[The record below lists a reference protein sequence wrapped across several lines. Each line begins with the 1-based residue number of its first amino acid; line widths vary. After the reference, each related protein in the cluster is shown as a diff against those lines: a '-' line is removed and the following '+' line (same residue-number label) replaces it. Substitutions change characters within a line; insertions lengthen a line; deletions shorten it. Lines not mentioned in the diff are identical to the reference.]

1 MAWRKLFRDRLRALL
16 HSDAVH
22 GEIDE
27 EVRFH
32 IEMRTE
38 ENIRRGM
45 SPDEARRDA
54 ERRFGRLT
62 RIREMGYEVRGGGM
76 LETLWQDLRYGLRML
91 LRNPGFTLV
100 AVVALALGV
109 GANSAIFSVINS
121 LLLRP
126 LPFEQPDRLV
136 QVWETIAQ
144 RGRSEVPASF
154 PNFAD
159 WRDQNQVF
167 EQTVAYSDWSFN
179 LKGAAEPE
187 RIRSAIVSPA
197 FFPMLGVKP
206 ILGRT
211 LLPGEDQPGKDLSVV
226 ISRRLWQ
233 RRFNSDPGVVGRGV
247 DLNGKSFTVVG
258 VVAGVAALPGL
269 SDETELWAPVS
280 QGYAL
285 TERRA
290 HFLNVIARLK
300 PDVGLEQA
308 QAEMS
313 RVAAALSSQYPE
325 ANVGRGVRIVPL
337 QEQVV
342 GNVRPAL
349 LVLLGAVVFVLLI
362 ASTNVANML
371 LARAAGRQKEIAV
384 RTALGAGRWRLVR
397 QLLTESLLLALV
409 GGTLGLLLALLGVDL
424 LVTFGPSDLPR
435 VKEVAVDGRVLAFT
449 FAVSVLVGLIFG
461 LVPALQSSRPMLNE
475 TLKEGGRSATGGAG
489 RRRVRSFL
497 VVTEVTL
504 SLVLLVGAGLLLKS
518 FFRLRA
524 VNPGFNPQNILTM
537 QLDLTGPNYQKGAQ
551 DISFHDRLLERVTAL
566 PGVEAAATAS
576 TVPIAPDAGFSR
588 LAFAVEGQ
596 TPDPADPPVAFYNG
610 VSPDYFRT
618 MQIPLVQGRA
628 FDEHDV
634 RGAQNVA
641 VVNETLAR
649 RYFPGSDPLGRRLTL
664 NDPTADDWATV
675 VGVVKDTKPRELA
688 GEPVAE
694 MYMPYAQQPE
704 PGMALMIRTA
714 GSTDAVAD
722 AVRREVLAIDP
733 GQPVYSVR
741 TLPAVM
747 SEAVATPRFR
757 TFLLGVFA
765 ALALVL
771 AVVGIYGV
779 MSYAVTQRTHEFGIR
794 MALGA
799 RSSDVLKLVVGHG
812 MALALAGVLIGLIA
826 SFALTRVLAGP
837 VFCG

>member
-1 MAWRKLFRDRLRALL
+1 
-16 HSDAVH
+16 
-22 GEIDE
+22 
-27 EVRFH
+27 
-32 IEMRTE
+32 MRT
-38 ENIRRGM
+38 
-45 SPDEARRDA
+45 
-54 ERRFGRLT
+54 L
-62 RIREMGYEVRGGGM
+62 
-76 LETLWQDLRYGLRML
+76 LQDLRYGMRML
-91 LRNPGFTLV
+91 LKNPGFTLV

-109 GANSAIFSVINS
+109 GANSAIFSVVNS

-126 LPFEQPDRLV
+126 LPFEQPEGLV
-136 QVWETIAQ
+136 QVWETIPQ
-144 RGRSEVPASF
+144 RGRLEVPASF

-159 WRDQNQVF
+159 WRDQSQAF
-167 EQTVAYSDWSFN
+167 EQTVAYSGWSFN
-179 LKGAAEPE
+179 LTGSAEPE

-197 FFPMLGVKP
+197 FFSTLGIKP

-211 LLPGEDQPGKDLSVV
+211 LLPGEDQPGQDLSVV

-233 RRFNSDPGVVGRGV
+233 RRFNSDPAVVGQAV
-247 DLNGKSFTVVG
+247 ELNGKSFTVVG
-258 VVAGVAALPGL
+258 VVAGATDLPGL
-269 SDETELWAPVS
+269 SDDTELWAPVS
-280 QGYAL
+280 QGFAL

-290 HFLNVIARLK
+290 HYLNVIARLK
-300 PDVGLEQA
+300 PGVPLEQA
-308 QAEMS
+308 QAEMNTI
-313 RVAAALSSQYPE
+313 AAALSSQYPE
-325 ANVGRGVRIVPL
+325 ANAGRGLRLVPL

-342 GNVRPAL
+342 GDVRPAL
-349 LVLLGAVVFVLLI
+349 LVLLAAVVFVLLI

-371 LARAAGRQKEIAV
+371 LARAAGRQREIAV

-397 QLLTESLLLALV
+397 QLLTESLLLALA
-409 GGTLGLLLALLGVDL
+409 GGTLGLLLALWGVDL
-424 LVTFGPSDLPR
+424 LVAFGPSDLPR
-435 VKEVAVDGRVLAFT
+435 LKEVAVDGRVLAFT
-449 FAVSVLVGLIFG
+449 FAVSLLVGLVFG
-461 LVPALQSSRPMLNE
+461 LVPALQSSRPELNE

-489 RRRVRSFL
+489 RRRVRSLL

-524 VNPGFNPQNILTM
+524 VNPGFNPENVLTM
-537 QLDLTGPNYQKGAQ
+537 QLDLTGPNYQKGSQ
-551 DISFHDRLLERVTAL
+551 VISFHGRLLERVKAL
-566 PGVEAAATAS
+566 PGVEAAATTS
-576 TVPIAPDAGFSR
+576 NVPVARDAGFAR

-618 MQIPLVQGRA
+618 MQIAVLRGRV
-628 FDEHDV
+628 FDERDV

-641 VVNETLAR
+641 IVNETLAR
-649 RYFPGSDPLGRRLTL
+649 RYLDGSDPVGRRVTL
-664 NDPTADDWATV
+664 NGDNPKEEDWATV
-675 VGVVKDTKPRELA
+675 VAVVRDTKPRELA

-704 PGMALMIRTA
+704 PNMALMIRTA
-714 GSTDAVAD
+714 GSPDAVAA
-722 AVRREVLAIDP
+722 AVRREVLALDP

-771 AVVGIYGV
+771 ALVGIYGV
-779 MSYAVTQRTHEFGIR
+779 MSYAVTQRTHEFGVR

-799 RSSDVLKLVVGHG
+799 QGKDVLKLVVGHG
-812 MALALAGVLIGLIA
+812 MALALAGVLLGLVA
-826 SFALTRVLAGP
+826 SFALTRVLAGLLYGVTP
-837 VFCG
+837 TDPLTFACVSLLLVAVALLACYVPARRAARVDPMVALRYE

>member
-1 MAWRKLFRDRLRALL
+1 
-16 HSDAVH
+16 
-22 GEIDE
+22 
-27 EVRFH
+27 
-32 IEMRTE
+32 MR
-38 ENIRRGM
+38 
-45 SPDEARRDA
+45 
-54 ERRFGRLT
+54 
-62 RIREMGYEVRGGGM
+62 
-76 LETLWQDLRYGLRML
+76 TLWQDLRYGLRML
-91 LRNPGFTLV
+91 LKNPGFTLV
-100 AVVALALGV
+100 AVVALALGI
-109 GANSAIFSVINS
+109 GANSAIFSVVNS

-126 LPFEQPDRLV
+126 LPFEQPERLV
-136 QVWETIAQ
+136 QVWETIPQ
-144 RGRSEVPASF
+144 RGRFEVPASF

-159 WRDQNQVF
+159 WRDQNRVF
-167 EQTVAYSDWSFN
+167 EQTVAYSGWSFN
-179 LKGAAEPE
+179 LTGSAEPE

-197 FFPMLGVKP
+197 FFSALGIKP

-233 RRFNSDPGVVGRGV
+233 RRFNSDPNVVGKTV

-258 VVAGVAALPGL
+258 VIAEAADLPGL
-269 SDETELWAPVS
+269 SDDTELWAPVS
-280 QGYAL
+280 QGVAL
-285 TERRA
+285 TGRRA
-290 HFLNVIARLK
+290 HYLNVIARLK
-300 PDVGLEQA
+300 PGVGREQA
-308 QAEMS
+308 QAEMD
-313 RVAAALSSQYPE
+313 RIAAALSRQYPE
-325 ANVGRGVRIVPL
+325 ANADHGLRIVPL

-371 LARAAGRQKEIAV
+371 LARATVRRKEIAI

-397 QLLTESLLLALV
+397 QLLTESLLLALA
-409 GGTLGLLLALLGVDL
+409 GGTLGLLLALWGVDL
-424 LVTFGPSDLPR
+424 LVAFGPSDLPR

-449 FAVSVLVGLIFG
+449 LAVSLLVGLAFG
-461 LVPALQSSRPMLNE
+461 LVPSLQSSRPELNE

-504 SLVLLVGAGLLLKS
+504 SLVLLIGAGLLLRS
-518 FFRLRA
+518 FFRLLA

-537 QLDLTGPNYQKGAQ
+537 QINLTGPNYQRGAQ
-551 DISFHDRLLERVTAL
+551 AISFHDQLLERVKAL
-566 PGVEAAATAS
+566 PGVEAAATTS
-576 TVPIAPDAGFSR
+576 FVPIAPDADFAR
-588 LAFAVEGQ
+588 LAFAIEGQ
-596 TPDPADPPVAFYNG
+596 TPDPANYPVAFYNA

-618 MQIPLVQGRA
+618 MQIPVLRGRV
-628 FDEHDV
+628 FDERDV
-634 RGAQNVA
+634 RNSPGVA
-641 VVNETLAR
+641 IVNETLAR
-649 RYFPGSDPLGRRLTL
+649 RYFAGENPVGRRITM
-664 NDPTADDWATV
+664 NDENPKEEDWATIIA
-675 VGVVKDTKPRELA
+675 VVKDTKPRELA

-714 GSTDAVAD
+714 GRPDAVAA
-722 AVRREVLAIDP
+722 AVRREVQALDP

-757 TFLLGVFA
+757 TSLLGVFA
-765 ALALVL
+765 ALALAL

-779 MSYAVTQRTHEFGIR
+779 MSYAVTRRTHEFGIR

-799 RSSDVLKLVVGHG
+799 QGKDVLKLVVGHG
-812 MALALAGVLIGLIA
+812 MALALAGVLLGLVA
-826 SFALTRVLAGP
+826 SFALTRLMSGLLYGVTPTDPLTFACVSLLLVAVALAACLIP
-837 VFCG
+837 ALRASKVDPLVALRYE